1 MTFRSTLARAA
12 QEKLPERLDLM
23 WRVYLW
29 GGARLSIAAVRG
41 NMNIMSPEQS
51 ILLYRMD
58 SIDPGVMMP
67 ELGRSTIHKEGV
79 KLIQDFIQSLD

>member
-1 MTFRSTLARAA
+1 MLG
-12 QEKLPERLDLM
+12 LM
-23 WRVYLW
+23 WRISLL

-67 ELGRSTIHKEGV
+67 ELGISTIHKEGV